1 MGLICIELILIA
13 LIAFSGAVVQGAI
26 GFGLAIVAAPFLILI
41 HPELVPGPVM
51 FFGLVSACINLWGNL
66 SGVNLRELTLAL
78 IARVPGTLIAMVV
91 LLVATAS
98 MLSILLGL
106 TVLLAV
112 LLSVRTPKIKR
123 TPKVMALAGFVSGFM
138 GTTTAIGGPP
148 MALAYQSASG
158 VSVRANLGAYM
169 IIGMIMSLTALV
181 FVGRFNWDHL
191 LVSLIMI
198 VPVFLGALLARW
210 IMRKIKPTSLRPAI
224 LVLCICSGLL
234 ALGNGLYESL
244 NNVLLVALH

>member
-1 MGLICIELILIA
+1 MGLSSIELILVA
-13 LIAFSGAVVQGAI
+13 LLAFSGAVVQGAI

-66 SGVNLRELTLAL
+66 SGLNLRELTLAF
-78 IARVPGTLIAMVV
+78 IARVPGTLIAMAV

-98 MLSILLGL
+98 SLSILLGL

-112 LLSVRTPKIKR
+112 LVSVRTPKVNR
-123 TPKVMALAGFVSGFM
+123 TPKVMMLAGFMSGFM

-148 MALAYQSASG
+148 MALAYQSATG
-158 VSVRANLGAYM
+158 ASVRANLGAYM
-169 IIGMIMSLTALV
+169 IIGMIMSLIALV

-191 LVSLIMI
+191 VISLIMVI
-198 VPVFLGALLARW
+198 PVILGALLARW
-210 IMRKIKPTSLRPAI
+210 LMIKIQPNSLRPAV
-224 LVLCICSGLL
+224 LVLCICSGVL
-234 ALGNGLYESL
+234 ALVKGLYQHFNSGL
-244 NNVLLVALH
+244 FSGVL